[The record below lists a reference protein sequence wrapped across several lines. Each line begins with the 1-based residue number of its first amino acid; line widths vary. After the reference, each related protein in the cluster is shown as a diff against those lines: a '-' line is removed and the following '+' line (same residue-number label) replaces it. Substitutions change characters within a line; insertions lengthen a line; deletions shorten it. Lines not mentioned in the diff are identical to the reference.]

1 MNKHNNVCFIDN
13 FQRTPIFEELSKRL
27 NKKHVY
33 WITLNK
39 HVFNSLRINF
49 SEKNILYLKKFVN
62 KKSTNFIK

>member
-39 HVFNSLRINF
+39 HVF
-49 SEKNILYLKKFVN
+49 
-62 KKSTNFIK
+62 